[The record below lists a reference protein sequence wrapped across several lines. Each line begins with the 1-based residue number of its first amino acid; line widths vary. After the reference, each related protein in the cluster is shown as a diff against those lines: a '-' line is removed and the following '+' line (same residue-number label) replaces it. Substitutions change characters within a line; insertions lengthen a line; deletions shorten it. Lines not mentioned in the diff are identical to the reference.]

1 MLLSTITPF
10 IPAGLLYLKI
20 SLLNRGNKVC
30 NLKESNFCL
39 IANK

>member
-10 IPAGLLYLKI
+10 IPASVLYLKI

-30 NLKESNFCL
+30 DLKDSNFCL
-39 IANK
+39 ITKK